1 MLKSKL
7 ALTAA
12 TIISAMS
19 LSGNA
24 LAATNCAG
32 TVQLALKWDTKC
44 DGKLAYNLNDGSEKF
59 FCTRDNTEAALVL
72 TAQASGADLLVRLS
86 DTNLTNC
93 NQNTL
98 QYTTPTYVIVTSA
111 S

>member
-32 TVQLALKWDTKC
+32 TVKLALKWDTKC
-44 DGKLAYNLNDGSEKF
+44 DGKLA
-59 FCTRDNTEAALVL
+59 
-72 TAQASGADLLVRLS
+72 
-86 DTNLTNC
+86 
-93 NQNTL
+93 
-98 QYTTPTYVIVTSA
+98 
-111 S
+111 